1 MGARGAPV
9 MGAALETR
17 PMSYCQAEPQAA
29 FDHQPSN
36 AAPPDLDIFAAPTPD
51 SIRIYI
57 ACLAAYNNGQLHGE
71 WINVTDEASIWE
83 AVQAMLFRSPIEEAE
98 EWAIHD
104 YEGFEGAEVG
114 EYFTFTNVVELAE
127 YIAERGKLGAE
138 VLNYYGGNIEDAKA
152 RFDEYAG
159 EYDTLAD
166 YAEELTEQTGETIP
180 PRLAPYIDYKAMA
193 HDYEQSGD
201 FLTFRVGGSVHIFW
215 AH

>member
-1 MGARGAPV
+1 MTQHLA
-9 MGAALETR
+9 ET
-17 PMSYCQAEPQAA
+17 QAT
-29 FDHQPSN
+29 FDHEPPKPSPPSFEPS
-36 AAPPDLDIFAAPTPD
+36 AAPRPDP
-51 SIRIYI
+51 IRIYV
-57 ACLAAYNNGQLHGE
+57 ACLAAYNNGHLHGE

-83 AVQAMLFRSPIEEAE
+83 AVQAMLFASPIEEDTE

-114 EYFTFTNVVELAE
+114 EYYSFANVVELAD
-127 YIAERGKLGAE
+127 YIRERGALGAQ

-159 EYDTLAD
+159 EYDSLAD

-180 PRLAPYIDYKAMA
+180 QRLAPYIDYKAMA

-201 FLTFRVGGSVHIFW
+201 FLTFEVSGSVHIFW

>member
-1 MGARGAPV
+1 MPRPILSSMGARGAPV
-9 MGAALETR
+9 MGAAPETR
-17 PMSYCQAEPQAA
+17 PMTFCQAEPQAF
-29 FDHQPSN
+29 FDHQPPSI
-36 AAPPDLDIFAAPTPD
+36 APPPTD
-51 SIRIYI
+51 RIYV
-57 ACLAAYNNGQLHGE
+57 ACLAAYNNGHLHGE

-114 EYFTFTNVVELAE
+114 EYFTFANVVELAE
-127 YIAERGKLGAE
+127 YIGERGKLGAE
-138 VLNYYGGNIEDAKA
+138 VLNYYGGNIEDAKS

-159 EYDTLAD
+159 EYDSLAD
-166 YAEELTEQTGETIP
+166 YAEELTEQTGEVIP
-180 PRLAPYIDYKAMA
+180 QRLAPYIDYKAMA

-201 FLTFRVGGSVHIFW
+201 YLTFRVGGSVHIFW

>member
-1 MGARGAPV
+1 
-9 MGAALETR
+9 
-17 PMSYCQAEPQAA
+17 MSYCQAEPQAA
-29 FDHQPSN
+29 FDHQPPS
-36 AAPPDLDIFAAPTPD
+36 ATPPDPDIFAAPTPD
-51 SIRIYI
+51 PIRIYV

-71 WINVTDEASIWE
+71 WINVTDVASIWE
-83 AVQAMLFRSPIEEAE
+83 AVQAMLFASPIEEDAE

-104 YEGFEGAEVG
+104 YEGFEGAEVC
-114 EYFTFTNVVELAE
+114 EYYSFANVVELAD
-127 YIAERGKLGAE
+127 YIRERGALGAQ

-159 EYDTLAD
+159 EYDSLAD

-180 PRLAPYIDYKAMA
+180 QRLAPYIDYKAMA